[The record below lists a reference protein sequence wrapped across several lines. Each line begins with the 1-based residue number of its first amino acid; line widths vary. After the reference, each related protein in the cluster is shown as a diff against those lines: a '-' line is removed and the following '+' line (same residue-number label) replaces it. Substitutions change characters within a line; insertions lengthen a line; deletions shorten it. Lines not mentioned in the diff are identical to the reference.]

1 MDRPRSDTGPP
12 RLSTSD
18 ESGEEA
24 WVAPAGQS
32 TVEEHDRDAR
42 KRLVMLMCACLLGV
56 GPHFG
61 SYVLGPIKKS
71 LKTTESGFA
80 ALISAFELLNTVT
93 PLISGFLVPKYGA
106 ARVGLVAT
114 GALLLGQIIV
124 CLAQGDDDVVGGNM
138 GGMIAGLLLFGSG
151 ISPLAVV
158 QETVILSNNPTGSRS
173 VARSVAI
180 GLVLGKTSSFFAGSS
195 SNWLHSISPRMPFIA
210 ASGFAALSFAACVVY
225 ARVERS
231 LHHSAPSHETQH
243 GQALEHKHRTLPLS
257 ELARFGDPFWLYIA
271 VCGSAGI
278 FYTTIHLST
287 HLLQAVYG
295 IDQSDASS
303 AASVLLLSASFL
315 YPTLG
320 WLLDK
325 RPSLLST
332 FYLMVPSS
340 IAISYCILL
349 FLPSIIPYTLA
360 FVPAALGIGSGPLL
374 LVLVVPRLVQRHQA
388 ATALGAHKSLEMS
401 GAIIFQSLA
410 GYLLSLGSPS
420 APSSPFSPTSLDDD
434 ADDADPALVFLLVA
448 ALVQL
453 ALVASFWNVMRRRGM
468 DSIGG
473 TAKGFEADEAASEG
487 SRDVRPR
494 LEEEYGLLA
503 SSAESDEDQR
513 SSPRVRIDG
522 GTALAD
528 DEVDEEAGRGEGG
541 EGVPGSRK
549 EEEEIQRGRDAMKG
563 AVGVVLTSWA
573 CFVWN
578 LVR

>member
-1 MDRPRSDTGPP
+1 MDGRSDDGPP
-12 RLSTSD
+12 RLATRD
-18 ESGEEA
+18 EAGEEVWA
-24 WVAPAGQS
+24 APIGQS
-32 TVEEHDRDAR
+32 GVEECDKDAR
-42 KRLVMLMCACLLGV
+42 KRLVMLVCACLLGV

-93 PLISGFLVPKYGA
+93 PLISGFLVPRYGA
-106 ARVGLVAT
+106 ARVGLAAT
-114 GALLLGQIIV
+114 GAVLLGQIIV
-124 CLAQGDDDVVGGNM
+124 CLAQGDDDVVGSNM

-158 QETVILSNNPTGSRS
+158 QETVILSNNPSGSRF

-180 GLVLGKTSSFFAGSS
+180 GLVFGKTSSFLAGSS
-195 SNWLHSISPRMPFIA
+195 SDWLHSVSPRMPFIA
-210 ASGFAALSFAACVVY
+210 ASGFAALSFAACVIY
-225 ARVERS
+225 ALMERS
-231 LHHSAPSHETQH
+231 LHHSAPSHPTQH
-243 GQALEHKHRTLPLS
+243 SEALEHKHRTLPLS

-271 VCGSAGI
+271 VCGFAGI
-278 FYTTIHLST
+278 WYTTIHLST

-332 FYLMVPSS
+332 IYLMVPSG
-340 IAISYCILL
+340 IAISYFILL
-349 FLPSIIPYTLA
+349 FLPSIIPYKAA
-360 FVPAALGIGSGPLL
+360 FVPAALGIGGGPLL
-374 LVLVVPRLVQRHQA
+374 LVLVVPRMVQRHQA
-388 ATALGAHKSLEMS
+388 ATALGVHKSLEMS

-410 GYLLSLGSPS
+410 GYLFSLGSS
-420 APSSPFSPTSLDDD
+420 GLSSRPSSPFSPTSLDDD
-434 ADDADPALVFLLVA
+434 TDDADFALMLLLVA

-453 ALVASFWNVMRRRGM
+453 ALVASFWNVMRRRGK
-468 DSIGG
+468 DAIGN
-473 TAKGFEADEAASEG
+473 AKGFEADDAASAG
-487 SRDVRPR
+487 ARDLRRRP
-494 LEEEYGLLA
+494 EEEYGLLA
-503 SSAESDEDQR
+503 SAESDDDHR
-513 SSPRVRIDG
+513 PAPRTRIDG
-522 GTALAD
+522 GSVLAD
-528 DEVDEEAGRGEGG
+528 DEVDEAGRGEEGG
-541 EGVPGSRK
+541 GVPGSRK
-549 EEEEIQRGRDAMKG
+549 DEEEIERGRHAMKG
-563 AVGVVLTSWA
+563 AVGVVLTSWV